1 MTYQE
6 IQDRLS
12 KCEKTLKDLKAG
24 NYSNLSTK
32 KTKLQVEKL
41 TILRESLQKQL
52 KEANGTVNTADPDQ
66 AEKLADKGVNVN
78 LVDKD
83 ELETNEGGFDQNE
96 TAKIAAGVG
105 KAAVLA
111 LNDMGEN
118 ISKAR
123 VILVKMID

>member
-41 TILRESLQKQL
+41 TILRESLQRQL
-52 KEANGTVNTADPDQ
+52 KEANG
-66 AEKLADKGVNVN
+66 KLILK
-78 LVDKD
+78 
-83 ELETNEGGFDQNE
+83 QN
-96 TAKIAAGVG
+96 KII
-105 KAAVLA
+105 
-111 LNDMGEN
+111 E
-118 ISKAR
+118 ISEAISCVSQIKNYAN
-123 VILVKMID
+123 